1 MYTLLMYDK
10 KYDIIHIENHK
21 YFGFQ
26 KHVRVLQPI
35 GAALTCL
42 LTISFGGGLEITQFY
57 LTPDTVLYNGP
68 NITLLQGRSTF
79 WTKLALLL
87 LTKSDNSKHVTF
99 SIYTLFINKLSFLQ
113 RMQFK
118 QFWKKKK
125 IFISNSPS
133 YFDLASQHLS
143 INVINSTCSVGETT
157 TLQSLVHHVCKVSKL
172 ADCVQRVGE
181 KCNKMSVIL
190 LTFPRMLL
198 WSYLF
203 IIFFFSFL
211 WKKLLI

>member
-99 SIYTLFINKLSFLQ
+99 SKYTLFINKLSFLQ

-190 LTFPRMLL
+190 LTSQECFCDL
-198 WSYLF
+198 
-203 IIFFFSFL
+203 IFS
-211 WKKLLI
+211 

>member
-1 MYTLLMYDK
+1 MILSILKIINILGFKSMYGYYNLSVQQWQC
-10 KYDIIHIENHK
+10 I
-21 YFGFQ
+21 
-26 KHVRVLQPI
+26 
-35 GAALTCL
+35 

-190 LTFPRMLL
+190 LTSQECFCDL
-198 WSYLF
+198 
-203 IIFFFSFL
+203 IFS
-211 WKKLLI
+211 

>member
-125 IFISNSPS
+125 FFISNSPS

>member
-1 MYTLLMYDK
+1 MYDK

-118 QFWKKKK
+118 QFWKKK
-125 IFISNSPS
+125 IF
-133 YFDLASQHLS
+133 L
-143 INVINSTCSVGETT
+143 
-157 TLQSLVHHVCKVSKL
+157 
-172 ADCVQRVGE
+172 
-181 KCNKMSVIL
+181 
-190 LTFPRMLL
+190 
-198 WSYLF
+198 
-203 IIFFFSFL
+203 
-211 WKKLLI
+211 